1 MTHEETT
8 LEQIRN
14 VVAKLPLEQRELTET
29 VAAQIRCLLDCNPGP
44 AHIALALVGAELA
57 AESPE

>member
-1 MTHEETT
+1 MTDEQAT
-8 LEQIRN
+8 LEQIRS
-14 VVAKLPLEQRELTET
+14 VVAKLPIEQREQTES